1 MSFEKIQLLRK
12 ALHDHNYRY
21 YSKDQPIISDME
33 FDGLLEQLIALEKK
47 FPEFYDPNSPSQRVG
62 GALIKSFETHT
73 HKRPMLSLSNSYD
86 QKDLLAFMNRCKD
99 SLKNDLEWSVEL
111 KYDGVAISLCY
122 ENRELKHALTRGD
135 GIRGD
140 DVSMNIRTINTIPL
154 KLPIE
159 APEELEVRGE
169 VYFSFS
175 SFEQLN
181 KKRFTDE
188 GVRFANP
195 RNAASG
201 TLKMQDSSE
210 VSRRG
215 LSAFMYSMHSD
226 ELEVSSHIESLKLLR
241 EWGFPVPN
249 EEGKSLKKCQS
260 LDEILDY
267 VNYWDDARH
276 NLPFAIDGIVIKLDD
291 IFSQNKVGFTAKSP
305 RWAIAYK
312 FNSEK
317 VLTRLKDV
325 RYQVGRTGAITP
337 VAILNPVQISG
348 TIVQRASI
356 HNADQISKLD
366 LHEKDTVWVEKGG
379 EIIPKITGVDLSKRL
394 KESIPINF
402 ILNCPDC
409 GSILNRKE
417 GDSQHYCTNSS
428 QCKTQIKGRLSHF
441 THRNAMD
448 IDGIGSETI
457 DQLVELGLAKV
468 PSDLYQLKPY
478 DWLKLE
484 KFKEKSVRNVL
495 LGLKQS
501 KNVPFEKVLF
511 ALGIRHIGS
520 TVAKKLVRYF
530 KNIDNLIKAS
540 EDDLLK
546 IDDVGPMIVTSLS
559 SYFLSKQSIHEI
571 EKLIEIGLCFTS
583 TDEISG
589 GLLEGKTFVISGI
602 FDSFTREE
610 IKSSVEKNGG
620 HLSTSISS
628 KTDYL
633 LMGSG
638 VGPMKLKKAES
649 MNVAQITEIEYKTWI
664 GSVS

>member
-12 ALHDHNYRY
+12 TLHDHNYRY
-21 YSKDQPIISDME
+21 YSKDQPIISDLE
-33 FDGLLEQLIALEKK
+33 FDVLLDQLITLEKK

-86 QKDLLAFMNRCKD
+86 RKDLLAFMNRCKD

-154 KLPIE
+154 KLPTE
-159 APEELEVRGE
+159 APKELEVRGE
-169 VYFSFS
+169 VYFSFF

-241 EWGFPVPN
+241 GWGFPVPN

-267 VNYWDDARH
+267 INYWDDARH

-291 IFSQNKVGFTAKSP
+291 ISSQNKVGYTAKSP

-366 LHEKDTVWVEKGG
+366 LHENDTVWVEKGG
-379 EIIPKITGVDLSKRL
+379 EIIPKITGVDLTKRL
-394 KESIPINF
+394 KESIPFDF

-417 GDSQHYCTNSS
+417 GDSQHYCTNSL
-428 QCKTQIKGRLSHF
+428 QCKTQIKGRLNHF
-441 THRNAMD
+441 IHRNAMD

-457 DQLVELGLAKV
+457 DQLVELGLTKV

-484 KFKEKSVRNVL
+484 KFKDKSLRNVL

-501 KNVPFEKVLF
+501 KNVPFERVLF
-511 ALGIRHIGS
+511 ALGIRHVGS
-520 TVAKKLVRYF
+520 TVAKKLVRHF
-530 KNIDNLIKAS
+530 KNIDNLMKAS
-540 EDDLLK
+540 EDELLML
-546 IDDVGPMIVTSLS
+546 DDVGPIIVTSLS
-559 SYFLSKQSIHEI
+559 TYFLSKQSIHEI
-571 EKLIEIGLCFTS
+571 EKLIKIGLCFTS
-583 TDEISG
+583 SDEFSG
-589 GLLEGKTFVISGI
+589 GLLEGKTFVISGV
-602 FDSFTREE
+602 FDSFTRAE

-649 MNVAQITEIEYKTWI
+649 LNVAKITEIEYKTWI
-664 GSVS
+664 GSVN

>member
-86 QKDLLAFMNRCKD
+86 RKDLLAFMNRCKD

-154 KLPIE
+154 KLPTE
-159 APEELEVRGE
+159 APKELEVRGE
-169 VYFSFS
+169 VYFSFF

-241 EWGFPVPN
+241 GWGFPVPN

-267 VNYWDDARH
+267 INYWDDARH

-291 IFSQNKVGFTAKSP
+291 ISSQNKVGYTAKSP

-356 HNADQISKLD
+356 HNAAQISKLD
-366 LHEKDTVWVEKGG
+366 LHENDTVWVEKGG
-379 EIIPKITGVDLSKRL
+379 EIIPKITGVDLTKRL
-394 KESIPINF
+394 KESIPFDF

-417 GDSQHYCTNSS
+417 GDSQHYCTNSL
-428 QCKTQIKGRLSHF
+428 QCKTQIKGRLNHF
-441 THRNAMD
+441 IHRNAMD

-457 DQLVELGLAKV
+457 DQLVELGLTKV

-484 KFKEKSVRNVL
+484 KFKDKSVRNVL

-501 KNVPFEKVLF
+501 KNVPFERVLF
-511 ALGIRHIGS
+511 ALGIRHVGS
-520 TVAKKLVRYF
+520 TVAKKLVRHF
-530 KNIDNLIKAS
+530 KNIDNLMKAS
-540 EDDLLK
+540 EDELLML
-546 IDDVGPMIVTSLS
+546 DDVGPIIVTSLS
-559 SYFLSKQSIHEI
+559 TYFLSKQSIHEI
-571 EKLIEIGLCFTS
+571 EKLIKIGLCFTS
-583 TDEISG
+583 SDEFSG
-589 GLLEGKTFVISGI
+589 GLLEGKTFVISGV
-602 FDSFTREE
+602 FDSFTRAE

-649 MNVAQITEIEYKTWI
+649 LNVAKITEIEYKTWI
-664 GSVS
+664 GSVN

>member
-12 ALHDHNYRY
+12 TLHDHNYRY
-21 YSKDQPIISDME
+21 YSKDQPIISDLE
-33 FDGLLEQLIALEKK
+33 FDVLLDQLITLEKK

-99 SLKNDLEWSVEL
+99 SLKNDLEWSAEL

-154 KLPIE
+154 KLPTE
-159 APEELEVRGE
+159 APKELEVRGE
-169 VYFSFS
+169 VYFSFF

-181 KKRFTDE
+181 KKRNTDD

-195 RNAASG
+195 RNAVSG

-241 EWGFPVPN
+241 GWGFPVPN

-267 VNYWDDARH
+267 INYWDDARH

-291 IFSQNKVGFTAKSP
+291 ISSQNKVGYTAKSP

-366 LHEKDTVWVEKGG
+366 LHENDTVWVEKGG
-379 EIIPKITGVDLSKRL
+379 EIIPKITGVDLTKRL
-394 KESIPINF
+394 KESIPFDF

-417 GDSQHYCTNSS
+417 GDSQHYCTNSL
-428 QCKTQIKGRLSHF
+428 QCKTQIKGRLNHF
-441 THRNAMD
+441 IHRNAMD

-457 DQLVELGLAKV
+457 DQLVELGLTKV

-484 KFKEKSVRNVL
+484 KFKDKSVRNVL

-501 KNVPFEKVLF
+501 KNVPFERVLF
-511 ALGIRHIGS
+511 ALGIRHVGS
-520 TVAKKLVRYF
+520 TVAKKLVRHF
-530 KNIDNLIKAS
+530 KNIDNLMKAS
-540 EDDLLK
+540 EDELLML
-546 IDDVGPMIVTSLS
+546 DDVGPIIVTSLS
-559 SYFLSKQSIHEI
+559 TYFLSKQSIHEI
-571 EKLIEIGLCFTS
+571 EKLIKIGLCFTS
-583 TDEISG
+583 SDEFSG
-589 GLLEGKTFVISGI
+589 GLLEGKTFVISGV
-602 FDSFTREE
+602 FDSFTRAE

-649 MNVAQITEIEYKTWI
+649 LNVAKITEIEYKTWI
-664 GSVS
+664 GSVN

>member
-33 FDGLLEQLIALEKK
+33 FDGLLDQLIALEKK

-154 KLPIE
+154 KLPTE

-175 SFEQLN
+175 SFERLN
-181 KKRFTDE
+181 KKRFTDQ

-215 LSAFMYSMHSD
+215 LSAFMYSVHSD

-276 NLPFAIDGIVIKLDD
+276 NLPFAIDGIVIKLDE
-291 IFSQNKVGFTAKSP
+291 IASQNKLGYTAKTP

-366 LHEKDTVWVEKGG
+366 LHENDTVWVEKGG

-394 KESIPINF
+394 KGSISVDF

-409 GSILNRKE
+409 GSILSRKE

-428 QCKTQIKGRLSHF
+428 QCKTQIKGRLNHF
-441 THRNAMD
+441 IQRNAMD
-448 IDGIGSETI
+448 IDGIGAETI

-484 KFKEKSVRNVL
+484 KFKDKSVRNAL
-495 LGLKQS
+495 SGLKQS
-501 KNVPFEKVLF
+501 KNVPFERVLF
-511 ALGIRHIGS
+511 ALGIRHVGS
-520 TVAKKLVRYF
+520 TVAKKLVRHF
-530 KNIDNLIKAS
+530 KNIDNLMKTS
-540 EDDLLK
+540 EDELLNL
-546 IDDVGPMIVTSLS
+546 DDVGPMIVTSLS
-559 SYFLSKQSIHEI
+559 TYFLSKQSIYEI

-583 TDEISG
+583 SDEFSG
-589 GLLEGKTFVISGI
+589 GLLEGKTFVISGV
-602 FDSFTREE
+602 FDSFTRAE
-610 IKSSVEKNGG
+610 IKSSIEKNGG

-649 MNVAQITEIEYKTWI
+649 LNVEQITEIEYKTWI
-664 GSVS
+664 GSVN

>member
-33 FDGLLEQLIALEKK
+33 FDGLLDQLIALEKK

-86 QKDLLAFMNRCKD
+86 RKDLLAFMNRCKD

-154 KLPIE
+154 KLPTE
-159 APEELEVRGE
+159 APKELEVRGE
-169 VYFSFS
+169 VYFSFF

-241 EWGFPVPN
+241 GWGFPVPN

-267 VNYWDDARH
+267 INYWDDARH

-291 IFSQNKVGFTAKSP
+291 ISSQNKVGYTAKSP

-366 LHEKDTVWVEKGG
+366 LHENDTVWVEKGG
-379 EIIPKITGVDLSKRL
+379 EIIPKITGVDLTKRL
-394 KESIPINF
+394 KESIPFDF

-417 GDSQHYCTNSS
+417 GDSQHYCTNSL
-428 QCKTQIKGRLSHF
+428 QCKTQIKGRLNHF
-441 THRNAMD
+441 IHRNAMD

-457 DQLVELGLAKV
+457 DQLVELGLTKV

-484 KFKEKSVRNVL
+484 KFKDKSVRNVL

-501 KNVPFEKVLF
+501 KNVPFERVLF
-511 ALGIRHIGS
+511 ALGIRHVGS
-520 TVAKKLVRYF
+520 TVAKKLVRHF
-530 KNIDNLIKAS
+530 KNIDNLMKAS
-540 EDDLLK
+540 EDELLML
-546 IDDVGPMIVTSLS
+546 DDVGPIIVTSLS
-559 SYFLSKQSIHEI
+559 TYFLSKQSIHEI
-571 EKLIEIGLCFTS
+571 EKLIKIGLCFTS
-583 TDEISG
+583 SDEFSG
-589 GLLEGKTFVISGI
+589 GLLEGKTFVISGV
-602 FDSFTREE
+602 FDSFTRAE

-649 MNVAQITEIEYKTWI
+649 LNVAQITEIEYKTWI
-664 GSVS
+664 GSVN

>member
-21 YSKDQPIISDME
+21 YSKDQPIISDLE
-33 FDGLLEQLIALEKK
+33 FDVLLDQLITLEKK

-86 QKDLLAFMNRCKD
+86 RKDLLAFMNRCKD

-154 KLPIE
+154 KLPTE
-159 APEELEVRGE
+159 APKELEVRGE
-169 VYFSFS
+169 VYFSFF

-226 ELEVSSHIESLKLLR
+226 ELEVGSHIESLKLLGK
-241 EWGFPVPN
+241 WGFPVPN
-249 EEGKSLKKCQS
+249 EEGKSLKKCRS

-291 IFSQNKVGFTAKSP
+291 ISSQNKVGFTAKSP

-366 LHEKDTVWVEKGG
+366 LHENDTVWVEKGG
-379 EIIPKITGVDLSKRL
+379 EIIPKITGVDLTKRL
-394 KESIPINF
+394 KESIPFDF

-417 GDSQHYCTNSS
+417 GDSQHYCTNSL
-428 QCKTQIKGRLSHF
+428 QCKTQIKGRLNHF
-441 THRNAMD
+441 IHRNAMD

-457 DQLVELGLAKV
+457 DQLVELGLTKV

-484 KFKEKSVRNVL
+484 KFKDKSVRNVL

-501 KNVPFEKVLF
+501 KNVPFERVLF
-511 ALGIRHIGS
+511 ALGIRHVGS
-520 TVAKKLVRYF
+520 TVAKKLVRHF
-530 KNIDNLIKAS
+530 KNIDNLMKAS
-540 EDDLLK
+540 EDELLML
-546 IDDVGPMIVTSLS
+546 DDVGPIIVTSLS
-559 SYFLSKQSIHEI
+559 TYFLSKQSIHEI
-571 EKLIEIGLCFTS
+571 EKLIKIGLCFTS
-583 TDEISG
+583 SDEFSG
-589 GLLEGKTFVISGI
+589 GLLEGKTFVISGV
-602 FDSFTREE
+602 FDSFTRAE

-649 MNVAQITEIEYKTWI
+649 LNVAKITEIEYKTWI
-664 GSVS
+664 GSVN

>member
-12 ALHDHNYRY
+12 TLHDHNYRY
-21 YSKDQPIISDME
+21 YSKDQPIISDLE
-33 FDGLLEQLIALEKK
+33 FDVLLDQLITLEKK

-86 QKDLLAFMNRCKD
+86 RKDLLAFMNRCKD

-154 KLPIE
+154 KLPTE
-159 APEELEVRGE
+159 APKELEVRGE
-169 VYFSFS
+169 VYFSFF

-241 EWGFPVPN
+241 GWGFPVPN

-267 VNYWDDARH
+267 INYWDDARH

-291 IFSQNKVGFTAKSP
+291 ISSQNKVGYTAKSP

-366 LHEKDTVWVEKGG
+366 LHENDTVWVEKGG
-379 EIIPKITGVDLSKRL
+379 EIIPKITGVDLTKRL
-394 KESIPINF
+394 KESIPFDF

-417 GDSQHYCTNSS
+417 GDSQHYCTNSL
-428 QCKTQIKGRLSHF
+428 QCKTQIKGRLNHF
-441 THRNAMD
+441 IHRNAMD

-457 DQLVELGLAKV
+457 DQLVELGLTKV

-484 KFKEKSVRNVL
+484 KFKDKSVRNVL

-501 KNVPFEKVLF
+501 KNVPFERVLF
-511 ALGIRHIGS
+511 ALGIRHVGS
-520 TVAKKLVRYF
+520 TVAKKLVRHF
-530 KNIDNLIKAS
+530 KNIDNLMKAS
-540 EDDLLK
+540 EDELLML
-546 IDDVGPMIVTSLS
+546 DDVGPIIVTSLS
-559 SYFLSKQSIHEI
+559 TYFLSKQSIHEI
-571 EKLIEIGLCFTS
+571 EKLIKIGLCFTS
-583 TDEISG
+583 SDEFSG
-589 GLLEGKTFVISGI
+589 GLLEGKTFVISGV
-602 FDSFTREE
+602 FDSFTRAE

-649 MNVAQITEIEYKTWI
+649 LNVAKITEIEYKTWI
-664 GSVS
+664 GSVN

>member
-33 FDGLLEQLIALEKK
+33 FDGLLDQLIALEKK

-86 QKDLLAFMNRCKD
+86 RKDLLAFMNRCKD

-154 KLPIE
+154 KLPTE
-159 APEELEVRGE
+159 APKELEVRGE
-169 VYFSFS
+169 VYFSFF

-241 EWGFPVPN
+241 GWGFPVPN

-267 VNYWDDARH
+267 INYWDDARH

-291 IFSQNKVGFTAKSP
+291 ISSQNKVGYTAKSP

-366 LHEKDTVWVEKGG
+366 LHENDTVWVEKGG
-379 EIIPKITGVDLSKRL
+379 EIIPKITGVDLTKRL
-394 KESIPINF
+394 KESIPFDF

-409 GSILNRKE
+409 GSILKRKE
-417 GDSQHYCTNSS
+417 GDSQHYCTNSL
-428 QCKTQIKGRLSHF
+428 QCKTQIKGRLNHF
-441 THRNAMD
+441 IHRNAMD

-457 DQLVELGLAKV
+457 DQLVELGLTKV

-484 KFKEKSVRNVL
+484 KFKDKSVRNVL

-501 KNVPFEKVLF
+501 KNVPFERVLF
-511 ALGIRHIGS
+511 ALGIRHVGS
-520 TVAKKLVRYF
+520 TVAKKLVRHF
-530 KNIDNLIKAS
+530 KNIDNLMKAS
-540 EDDLLK
+540 EDELLML
-546 IDDVGPMIVTSLS
+546 DDVGPIIVTSLS
-559 SYFLSKQSIHEI
+559 TYFLSKQSIHEI
-571 EKLIEIGLCFTS
+571 EKLIKIGLCFTS
-583 TDEISG
+583 SDEFSG
-589 GLLEGKTFVISGI
+589 GLLEGKTFVISGV
-602 FDSFTREE
+602 FDSFTRAE

-649 MNVAQITEIEYKTWI
+649 LNVAKITEIEYKTWI
-664 GSVS
+664 GSVN

>member
-33 FDGLLEQLIALEKK
+33 FDGLLDQLIALEKK

-99 SLKNDLEWSVEL
+99 SLKNDLQWSVEL

-154 KLPIE
+154 KLPAE
-159 APEELEVRGE
+159 APKELEVRGE

-215 LSAFMYSMHSD
+215 LSAFMYSVHSD
-226 ELEVSSHIESLKLLR
+226 ELEVSSHIEGLKLLR

-249 EEGKSLKKCQS
+249 EEGKSLKTCQS

-267 VNYWDDARH
+267 INYWDDARH

-291 IFSQNKVGFTAKSP
+291 ISSQNKVGYTAKSP

-366 LHEKDTVWVEKGG
+366 LHENDTVWVEKGG

-394 KESIPINF
+394 KESIPVDF

-428 QCKTQIKGRLSHF
+428 QCKTQIKGRLNHF
-441 THRNAMD
+441 IHRNAMD
-448 IDGIGSETI
+448 IDGIGAETI

-484 KFKEKSVRNVL
+484 KFKDKSVRNVL

-501 KNVPFEKVLF
+501 KNVPFERVLF
-511 ALGIRHIGS
+511 ALGIRHVGS

-530 KNIDNLIKAS
+530 KNIDNLMKAS
-540 EDDLLK
+540 EDELLEL
-546 IDDVGPMIVTSLS
+546 DDVGPMIVTSLS
-559 SYFLSKQSIHEI
+559 TYFLSKQSIHEI

-583 TDEISG
+583 SDEFSG
-589 GLLEGKTFVISGI
+589 GLLEGKTFVISGV
-602 FDSFTREE
+602 FDSFTRAE

-620 HLSTSISS
+620 YLSTSISS

-649 MNVAQITEIEYKTWI
+649 LNVAQITEIEYKTWI
-664 GSVS
+664 GSVN